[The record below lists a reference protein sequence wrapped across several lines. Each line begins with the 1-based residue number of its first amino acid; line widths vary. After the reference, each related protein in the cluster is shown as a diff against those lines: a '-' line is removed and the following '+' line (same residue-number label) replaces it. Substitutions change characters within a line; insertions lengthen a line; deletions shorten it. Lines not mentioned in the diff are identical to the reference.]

1 NTDLYYSPRSYS
13 LNNKSKLSTNMLRE
27 VEEEANKLVSKS
39 FSDSLWLMKALDE
52 LDGVKIQLTESI
64 YKARVLVLN
73 AMIVDRL
80 SCLNGCIYEEKIFAT
95 IVKLDF
101 AIKESERIA
110 RTPALDHFQA
120 YARCLLLER
129 IGDYLL
135 FRHCRQFGVNWKG
148 GTNVDVEK
156 NDKTL
161 AVVSY
166 ILALDALHRSSPIT
180 QRLAAVCALEAI
192 TLRTLLD
199 NITDID
205 AAMKLSTDKHIGER
219 LFGALHHGPSYNNA
233 FSYVRSITPR
243 GCVKVQEN
251 SIELD
256 ASKIWAVV
264 DGPRFFQTLIWL
276 LAFNKDLRDSSLSFM
291 DAFLSALPE
300 EPICEKLHSIEES
313 SLSRKDVK
321 VLLIACAQW
330 SLFNWKQTNT
340 PHNPLVAAT
349 PVLFIRPPYGVSKFW
364 SAVLV
369 AVDSNRK
376 LNTASIMA
384 ISAGLELTRLRGE
397 IPDVRI
403 VDAMRRWLIDHGDA
417 RGKWAYLAS
426 TTVVSLIKGTM
437 HVTREGLGSSQR
449 VLPLLGDKGIPTT
462 LEAEIYIDA
471 ERYLNEHANGSE
483 VSNGFHTAFELG
495 AEASESTA
503 LEEIDTPDIGQL
515 NGVKAETVESSHNK
529 GSGSGYAS
537 QPSLM
542 TQLEAAAKLLSVVGN
557 KKSSEANRD
566 FSTLDYR
573 RNVLSRHD
581 FLNLR
586 QINDQQK
593 RLLTVSKKH
602 SKVGTSSIGDER
614 SGNDY
619 QDESANA
626 LCTAESCFQ
635 QKLDKL
641 VESMLCT
648 LNTTAEISSTS
659 RSHQEDIQSF
669 VTRANVDGV
678 YTNFS
683 LHDPNSATFHQHPL
697 GVGQSAA
704 SMLGPQSLMTSQRV
718 APILSGW
725 TPTVNYGVSMPI
737 SDLLRN
743 FNPSLSSTVVPQN
756 VASMKQA

>member
-1 NTDLYYSPRSYS
+1 
-13 LNNKSKLSTNMLRE
+13 
-27 VEEEANKLVSKS
+27 
-39 FSDSLWLMKALDE
+39 
-52 LDGVKIQLTESI
+52 
-64 YKARVLVLN
+64 
-73 AMIVDRL
+73 MIVAIWCELEGR
-80 SCLNGCIYEEKIFAT
+80 NERGRREK
-95 IVKLDF
+95 
-101 AIKESERIA
+101 
-110 RTPALDHFQA
+110 
-120 YARCLLLER
+120 
-129 IGDYLL
+129 
-135 FRHCRQFGVNWKG
+135 RQ
-148 GTNVDVEK
+148 D
-156 NDKTL
+156 
-161 AVVSY
+161 
-166 ILALDALHRSSPIT
+166 
-180 QRLAAVCALEAI
+180 
-192 TLRTLLD
+192 
-199 NITDID
+199 
-205 AAMKLSTDKHIGER
+205 IGER

-256 ASKIWAVV
+256 ASI
-264 DGPRFFQTLIWL
+264 
-276 LAFNKDLRDSSLSFM
+276 SFM

-321 VLLIACAQW
+321 VKHGIDYGDKCW
-330 SLFNWKQTNT
+330 S
-340 PHNPLVAAT
+340 
-349 PVLFIRPPYGVSKFW
+349 R
-364 SAVLV
+364 
-369 AVDSNRK
+369 VD
-376 LNTASIMA
+376 
-384 ISAGLELTRLRGE
+384 
-397 IPDVRI
+397 P
-403 VDAMRRWLIDHGDA
+403 
-417 RGKWAYLAS
+417 S
-426 TTVVSLIKGTM
+426 TSTM

-614 SGNDY
+614 SANDY

-635 QKLDKL
+635 QKLDKEKT
-641 VESMLCT
+641 VPK
-648 LNTTAEISSTS
+648 
-659 RSHQEDIQSF
+659 
-669 VTRANVDGV
+669 RANVDGV

-718 APILSGW
+718 APISSGW

-737 SDLLRN
+737 S
-743 FNPSLSSTVVPQN
+743 VII
-756 VASMKQA
+756 